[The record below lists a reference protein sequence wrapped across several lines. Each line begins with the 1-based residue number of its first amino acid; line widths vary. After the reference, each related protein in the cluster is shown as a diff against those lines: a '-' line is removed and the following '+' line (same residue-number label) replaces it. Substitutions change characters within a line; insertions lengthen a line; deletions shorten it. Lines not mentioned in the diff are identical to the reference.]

1 MKLIKKNDKTERLK
15 NILIDFIE
23 QVSNHFK

>member
-1 MKLIKKNDKTERLK
+1 MKLMKKNDKTERLK